1 MINKSTMD
9 TRKVLGQNIQRYR
22 LFRRMGGEEL
32 GKKVGLTK
40 ETISRLE
47 NAKEKNIG
55 LDYLIKIAQ
64 ELNVPLE
71 ELFIRDGNLLSLKFV
86 ISEHNIDTLKE
97 FLHNRNNTSLLHN
110 TMKRVE
116 KMTGVRFK
124 FHHLRHAF
132 TTSLVEKGVDF
143 VTIGAILGHSSI
155 SMSLIYS
162 HTDEEKMRRAV
173 DLLDT

>member
-97 FLHNRNNTSLLHN
+97 FLHII
-110 TMKRVE
+110 K
-116 KMTGVRFK
+116 
-124 FHHLRHAF
+124 
-132 TTSLVEKGVDF
+132 D
-143 VTIGAILGHSSI
+143 
-155 SMSLIYS
+155 LIKKN
-162 HTDEEKMRRAV
+162 E
-173 DLLDT
+173 